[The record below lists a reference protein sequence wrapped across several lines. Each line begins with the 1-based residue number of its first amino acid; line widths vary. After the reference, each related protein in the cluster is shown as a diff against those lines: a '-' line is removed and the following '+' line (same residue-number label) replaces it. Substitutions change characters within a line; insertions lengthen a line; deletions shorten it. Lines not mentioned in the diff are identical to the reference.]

1 MKRLLLLLCIGS
13 TFASCTSYRYM
24 KVNAPDM
31 ARTEQNGF
39 ITEKDSLQISYNFF
53 GSNGPVQMEIHNKT
67 DKAVMLDMNRSALVV
82 NNKATTFH
90 SGDISLNGTS
100 SGSSLDLTRNWSVE
114 RGSFSATG
122 TQQPNALFIPA
133 RSFVTF
139 TPLNLTNEFT
149 DTIPKSRFQK
159 TSLAF
164 ATGGTAPA
172 VYANFSQDQSPMV
185 FSTYLTFV
193 TSDMERKEY
202 TLRHN
207 FYVAEVIKTSFRPDN
222 LEYSSLYNGDKFY
235 ISRTRGAGAATVIAL
250 TGLAAGTAA
259 ITNNNKPA
267 K

>member
-1 MKRLLLLLCIGS
+1 MKRSLLLLCTVC

-24 KVNAPDM
+24 KVDAPEM

-39 ITEKDSLQISYNFF
+39 ISEKDSLQVAYNFF

-67 DKAVMLDMNRSALVV
+67 DKAVMLDMNRSALVM

-90 SGDISLNGTS
+90 SGDIKLSGTS
-100 SGSSLDLTRNWSVE
+100 SGSSLDLTRNWSIE

-133 RSFVTF
+133 HSFVTL
-139 TPLNLTNEFT
+139 TPLNLTTAFT
-149 DTIPKSRFQK
+149 DTIPKSQFRK

-172 VYANFSQDQSPMV
+172 LYINFSRDQSPMV
-185 FSTYLTFV
+185 FSTHLTFI
-193 TSDMERKEY
+193 TSDTERKEY
-202 TLRHN
+202 TQRHN

-235 ISRTRGAGAATVIAL
+235 ISRTRGAGVATAIAL
-250 TGLAAGTAA
+250 TGLAAGAA
-259 ITNNNKPA
+259 ALDKNKA
-267 K
+267 VK

>member
-1 MKRLLLLLCIGS
+1 MKRLLLILCIGS
-13 TFASCTSYRYM
+13 MLASCTAYRYM
-24 KVNAPDM
+24 KVDAPGM

-39 ITEKDSLQISYNFF
+39 IAEKDSLQVSYNFF
-53 GSNGPVQMEIHNKT
+53 GSNGPLQMEIHNKA
-67 DKAVMLDMNRSALVV
+67 DKAVVLDMSRSALVV

-90 SGDISLNGTS
+90 SGEINLSGTS

-114 RGSFSATG
+114 RGNFSATG
-122 TQQPNALFIPA
+122 MQQPNALFIPA
-133 RSFVTF
+133 HSFVTL
-139 TPLNLTNEFT
+139 TPLNLTHEFT
-149 DTIPKSRFQK
+149 DTIPKSSFQK

-172 VYANFSQDQSPMV
+172 VYANFSQDKSPMV
-185 FSTYLTFV
+185 FSTHLTFV

-202 TLRHN
+202 TQRHN

-250 TGLAAGTAA
+250 TGLVAGSAA
-259 ITNNNKPA
+259 IKNNNKPA

>member
-13 TFASCTSYRYM
+13 TFASCTAYRYM
-24 KVNAPDM
+24 KVDAPDM

-39 ITEKDSLQISYNFF
+39 MTEKDSLQVSYNFF

-67 DKAVMLDMNRSALVV
+67 DKAVMLDMNRSALVI

-90 SGDISLNGTS
+90 SGAIKLNGTS
-100 SGSSLDLTRNWSVE
+100 SGSSLDLTPNWSIE

-133 RSFVTF
+133 GSFVAL

-159 TSLAF
+159 TSF
-164 ATGGTAPA
+164 VSTGGMVPA
-172 VYANFSQDQSPMV
+172 DFASFKQDQSPMV
-185 FSTYLTFV
+185 FSTYLTFIS
-193 TSDMERKEY
+193 TDRERKEY
-202 TLRHN
+202 TQRHN
-207 FYVAEVIKTSFRPDN
+207 FYVAEIIKTNLRLDN
-222 LEYSSLYNGDKFY
+222 LDYSSPYNGDKFF

-250 TGLAAGTAA
+250 TGLAAGAA
-259 ITNNNKPA
+259 AMENNNKQL